1 MFLETK
7 EVADNDTAPCSEA
20 DSQSSTECFQPS
32 LIQRVID
39 S

>member
-20 DSQSSTECFQPS
+20 DSQSSTVFPALTDTACH
-32 LIQRVID
+32 
-39 S
+39 